1 MNTLAIG
8 LGLALGLGVVL
19 VARGLRRLTDKALD
33 PDVRRKGY
41 WALNAGLAL
50 VAGSIAVFSRLGAG

>member
-1 MNTLAIG
+1 VNPLSIG

-19 VARGLRRLTDKALD
+19 AVRGLGRLRDKALD
-33 PDVRRKGY
+33 ADARRKGY

-50 VAGSIAVFSRLGAG
+50 IAGSIAAFSRLSAG